1 MSMTTNRYFAE
12 VNSFHEQ
19 RVKDIKSSHQHFLQ
33 EQIKFYQ
40 KVVTYYTLCIM
51 TMYIYYV
58 ISLQITEKLQ
68 ETLRMYDQC

>member
-1 MSMTTNRYFAE
+1 MSMTSNRYFAE

-40 KVVTYYTLCIM
+40 KVVTSKCIM
-51 TMYIYYV
+51 IYDNKQM
-58 ISLQITEKLQ
+58 IFLQITEKLQ